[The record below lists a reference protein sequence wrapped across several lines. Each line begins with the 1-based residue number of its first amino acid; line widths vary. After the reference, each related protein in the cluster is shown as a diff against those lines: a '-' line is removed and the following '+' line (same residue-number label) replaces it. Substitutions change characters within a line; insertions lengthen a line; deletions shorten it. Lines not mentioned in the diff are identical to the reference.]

1 MVPAGWQART
11 FVCPL
16 MVTVL
21 EGTLAKDILSLL
33 FPTSVQFVMASICFT
48 LPSRAV
54 RGMLRGLT
62 DLVGEESAP

>member
-1 MVPAGWQART
+1 
-11 FVCPL
+11 

-48 LPSRAV
+48 LPSRAA